1 MSLIEKWGNAC
12 WFLFHTL
19 AVKLKPERTDLVP
32 KILSLV
38 INVCKNLPCPDCS
51 QHATATLNSLRYNQ
65 IKTRD
70 QLMLVLWQFHNMVNK
85 RRKVEFFSLDEYNK
99 KYSNALFDPIVSNF
113 IRVMKG
119 KFPTN
124 ERGMLHSMQRSIM
137 VDDVASFVSNNRQG
151 FN

>member
-51 QHATATLNSLRYNQ
+51 QHATATLNSLRCNQ

-85 RRKVEFFSLDEYNK
+85 RRKVEFFSIDEYNK

-124 ERGMLHSMQRSIM
+124 ERGMLNSMQRSIM
-137 VDDVASFVSNNRQG
+137 VDDVDSFVSNNRQG

>member
-51 QHATATLNSLRYNQ
+51 QHATATLNSLRCNQ

-85 RRKVEFFSLDEYNK
+85 RRKVEFFSIDEYNK

-124 ERGMLHSMQRSIM
+124 ERGMLNSMQRSIM
-137 VDDVASFVSNNRQG
+137 VDDVESFVSNNRQG